1 MGYRDNIKVL
11 LMRGKAYKSKGQGI
25 GGLGRKMHLPA
36 YEAPRG
42 TGTITNRGIVDRANL
57 EDYARAQLGKLNI
70 GGKVKKSSKKKA
82 SNKQFKSLKFN
93 F

>member
-36 YEAPRG
+36 IEVPRG
-42 TGTITNRGIVDRANL
+42 TGTITNRGVVDRAIS
-57 EDYARAQLGKLNI
+57 EQMGKLNI
-70 GGKVKKSSKKKA
+70 GGKVKKTA
-82 SNKQFKSLKFN
+82 NKEFKSLKFN

>member
-25 GGLGRKMHLPA
+25 AGGRKMHLPA
-36 YEAPRG
+36 IESPRG
-42 TGTITNRGIVDRANL
+42 TGTITHRAIVDRQNI
-57 EDYARAQLGKLNI
+57 EDNMRKLNI
-70 GGKVKKSSKKKA
+70 GKGSKKG
-82 SNKQFKSLKFN
+82 SNFKPLKFN

>member
-25 GGLGRKMHLPA
+25 AGGRKMHLPA
-36 YEAPRG
+36 IEAPRG
-42 TGTITNRGIVDRANL
+42 TGTITHRTIVDRQNI
-57 EDYARAQLGKLNI
+57 EDNMRKLNI
-70 GGKVKKSSKKKA
+70 VGKGSKKG
-82 SNKQFKSLKFN
+82 SNFKPLKFN

>member
-25 GGLGRKMHLPA
+25 AGGRKMHLPA
-36 YEAPRG
+36 IEAPRG
-42 TGTITNRGIVDRANL
+42 TGTITNRGIVDR
-57 EDYARAQLGKLNI
+57 EIMEKMGKLNI
-70 GGKVKKSSKKKA
+70 GKGSKKG
-82 SNKQFKSLKFN
+82 SNFKPLKFN

>member
-36 YEAPRG
+36 YEVPRG
-42 TGTITNRGIVDRANL
+42 TGTITNRGVVDRAIS
-57 EDYARAQLGKLNI
+57 EQMGKLNI
-70 GGKVKKSSKKKA
+70 GGKVKKTA
-82 SNKQFKSLKFN
+82 NKEFKSLKFN

>member
-25 GGLGRKMHLPA
+25 AGLGRKMHLPA
-36 YEAPRG
+36 YEVSRG
-42 TGTITNRGIVDRANL
+42 TGTITNRGIVDRAIS
-57 EDYARAQLGKLNI
+57 EQMGKLNI
-70 GGKVKKSSKKKA
+70 GGKVKKTA
-82 SNKQFKSLKFN
+82 NKEFKSLKFN

>member
-25 GGLGRKMHLPA
+25 AGGRKMHLPA
-36 YEAPRG
+36 IEAPRG
-42 TGTITNRGIVDRANL
+42 TGTITHRAIVDRQNI
-57 EDYARAQLGKLNI
+57 EDNMRKLNI
-70 GGKVKKSSKKKA
+70 GKGSKNG
-82 SNKQFKSLKFN
+82 SNFKPLKFN